1 MNATALI
8 PVIALIALIV
18 VELSWS
24 VLRRRPIYNAGET
37 LANLAIA
44 VGNGLIRPAAIA
56 WSYLVMSWI
65 EPAQGLLLPETL
77 LTFLLTFL
85 IVDFAYYGYH
95 RASHELRW
103 LWAMHHTHH
112 SSPWYNFST
121 AVRLS
126 WLAKFITP
134 LYFAPLVL
142 IGLPVEFVVA
152 SLALGLLYQ
161 FFLHTEAVPA
171 LGRFEGLLFNTPSAH
186 RVHHGSN
193 AQYIDRNYAGVF
205 IVWDRLFGTYEPE
218 CERVR
223 YGVTIGFLGHN
234 PLLIQFA
241 PLWKYL
247 RGGFRREAEMDCNSD
262 VSEQVLASGSPS
274 EMKPAAQVASCN
286 KDEHG

>member
-1 MNATALI
+1 MNAATLI
-8 PVIALIALIV
+8 PALALIALIV

-24 VLRRRPIYNAGET
+24 LLRRRPIYNAGET

-56 WSYLVMSWI
+56 WSYLIMSWL
-65 EPAQGLLLPETL
+65 EPARMLSLPETL
-77 LTFLLTFL
+77 LTFFLTFVV
-85 IVDFAYYGYH
+85 VDLAYYGYH

-121 AVRLS
+121 AVRLN

-142 IGLPVEFVVA
+142 IGLPAEFVAA

-161 FFLHTEAVPA
+161 LFLHTEAIPP
-171 LGRFEGLLFNTPSAH
+171 LGRFEGLLLNTPSAH
-186 RVHHGSN
+186 RVHHGTN

-223 YGVTIGFLGHN
+223 YGVTTGFVGHN
-234 PLLIQFA
+234 PLIIQFR
-241 PLWKYL
+241 PLWHTL
-247 RGGFRREAEMDCNSD
+247 RGRFRREAEQDRNP
-262 VSEQVLASGSPS
+262 VVAEQTLDSGSS
-274 EMKPAAQVASCN
+274 SGMKSTAR
-286 KDEHG
+286 

>member
-1 MNATALI
+1 MSTTALI
-8 PVIALIALIV
+8 PIVALIALIV

-24 VLRRRPIYNAGET
+24 LLRRRPVYNAGET

-44 VGNGLIRPAAIA
+44 VGNGLTRPAAIA
-56 WSYLVMSWI
+56 WSYLVMSSI
-65 EPAQGLLLPETL
+65 EPARMLSLPETL
-77 LTFLLTFL
+77 LVFVLTFVV
-85 IVDFAYYGYH
+85 VDLAYYGYH

-142 IGLPVEFVVA
+142 IGLPAEFVVA

-161 FFLHTEAVPA
+161 LFLHTEAIPA
-171 LGRFEGLLFNTPSAH
+171 LGRFEGLLLNTPSAH

-193 AQYIDRNYAGVF
+193 TQYIDRNYAGVL

-218 CERVR
+218 GERVR
-223 YGVTIGFLGHN
+223 YGVTTGFLGHN
-234 PLLIQFA
+234 PLMIQFA

-247 RGGFRREAEMDCNSD
+247 RGGFRREAEPDRNPD
-262 VSEQVLASGSPS
+262 VSEQALDSGSPS
-274 EMKPAAQVASCN
+274 GMKPTAR
-286 KDEHG
+286 